1 MTTCKRGEIWLVNFN
16 PGRGSEQKGLR
27 PALIIQNDTGNQ
39 YASTTVVAAITPTIK
54 RYPVTVLIPRREG
67 GLKESSTVNPVRK
80 KAPPDLSN
88 GVNLAQILTI
98 DKGRLIKRLGQFGDD
113 KMHEVDEAIKVS
125 LGIKWAT

>member
-39 YASTTVVAAITPTIK
+39 YASTTVVAAITTTIK
-54 RYPVTVLIPRREG
+54 RYPVTVLISRREG
-67 GLKESSTVNPVRK
+67 GLKESST
-80 KAPPDLSN
+80 
-88 GVNLAQILTI
+88 VNLAQILTI
-98 DKGRLIKRLGQFGDD
+98 DKGRLIKRLGQLGDD

-125 LGIKWAT
+125 LGIK